1 MCRSSGLAAR
11 SAAESRRAP
20 IQRMADRVSGW
31 FVPIVILIAL
41 VFLYFIAAIF
51 VYGGELNASI
61 VKWQNAASP
70 EEAPSPARAG

>member
-1 MCRSSGLAAR
+1 MGGFAAYKTQR
-11 SAAESRRAP
+11 GRTSKGAAASV
-20 IQRMADRVSGW
+20 M
-31 FVPIVILIAL
+31 IAL